1 MKAIIQRVKYCT
13 LSIDGRVHSSIGQ
26 GMLLLLGVKD
36 GDTEKEARLLA
47 SKCSGLR
54 IFEDE
59 NGKMNLSVDD
69 IGGEILSVS
78 NFTLFA
84 DTSHGK
90 RPYFIGAARPETAE
104 PLYELFTSAL
114 VTSKPV
120 QKGVFGA
127 DMQIEMQADGPVT
140 IILDTDDYK
149 K

>member
-1 MKAIIQRVKYCT
+1 MKAILQRVKYCT
-13 LSIDGRVHSSIGQ
+13 LSIGGQVYSSIGQ
-26 GMLLLLGVKD
+26 GLLILLGVKD

-59 NGKMNLSVDD
+59 NEKMNLSVDD
-69 IGGEILSVS
+69 IGGEIMSVS

-84 DTSHGK
+84 DTAHGK
-90 RPYFIGAARPETAE
+90 RPYFIGAARPETAK
-104 PLYELFTSAL
+104 PLYELFTSSI
-114 VTSKPV
+114 VTAKPV
-120 QKGVFGA
+120 QTGVFGA